1 MHFSTTSPALFGRIW
16 VLDQCW
22 TDSPLV
28 IAPASSAAPPQGGLA
43 LKRACPTVR
52 CCDDD
57 LRSRRPGRAPSRWR
71 AAAGIL
77 FSRPKAGVRLKIW
90 RGRRAPPPRCNGGVD
105 VKVGSETMKSAHSL
119 PHSITRR
126 VFDQMRF
133 ARAVAPV
140 EWPHGCAVA
149 LWGF

>member
-90 RGRRAPPPRCNGGVD
+90 RGRRAPPPLAKFLQISKPVLADSHCNDQGDGCNGGAD
-105 VKVGSETMKSAHSL
+105 VKVGFGDDVRLTPESGHWG
-119 PHSITRR
+119 RW
-126 VFDQMRF
+126 RF
-133 ARAVAPV
+133 R
-140 EWPHGCAVA
+140 
-149 LWGF
+149 